1 MRALTTTSSS
11 SSKPAQHDPR
21 GGSALIIA
29 VVFSTIIMFGLA
41 GLLPMLVNDWKM
53 SAQTS
58 TQEAAFT
65 LAESGV
71 DEAIW
76 AVKEY
81 ADDESAWTSN
91 GWTDGGS
98 FWHREWTLAAISSN
112 LGLDYQLDEGRTGLY
127 RVLVQK
133 INSSM
138 IQIVSQGVVSG
149 GKNVRSGET
158 SRIIET
164 QFRRPN
170 PLGKGAISRYLFI
183 LNGRPSF
190 GSYDSSYM
198 PNPGPGSSP
207 LANVTL
213 GSTHDETFVLE
224 LGNALIS
231 GDLVTGAPD
240 DGSDPSGRATV
251 TGDIIWDFE
260 MDFPPVQKP
269 NTTGWATSI

>member
-1 MRALTTTSSS
+1 MRTLTTCSQ
-11 SSKPAQHDPR
+11 SKPAQRDPR
-21 GGSALIIA
+21 SGSALIIA

-53 SAQTS
+53 SARTS

-76 AVKEY
+76 AVMEY
-81 ADDESAWTSN
+81 ADDDDAWTDN
-91 GWTDGGS
+91 GWTDRGNY
-98 FWHREWTLAAISSN
+98 WHREWTLAAISST
-112 LGLDYQLDEGRTGLY
+112 LGQDFELDEGRTGLY

-133 INSSM
+133 INSSV
-138 IQIVSQGVVSG
+138 INIVSQGVVAG

-170 PLGKGAISRYLFI
+170 PLGYGAISRYFVI
-183 LNGRPSF
+183 LNGQPTF
-190 GSYDSSYM
+190 GSYDSRYM
-198 PNPGPGSSP
+198 PNPETNSSP
-207 LANVTL
+207 LSNVTL

-224 LGNALIS
+224 IGNALIY

-240 DGSDPSGRATV
+240 DGSDPSGGATV
-251 TGDIIWDFE
+251 TGDIVWDFG

-269 NTTGWATSI
+269 DTTGWATSI